1 MIERLIEFLKDK
13 NILILGF
20 GREGETS
27 YKFIREHLKDQ
38 KLTIADMNEV
48 IIEDYPYLSE
58 DKNTT
63 LVLGKGYLEGLE
75 KYDLI
80 IKTPGLSLKDMD
92 ISKFKDKITSQLEL
106 VMEFL
111 NVFTIGITGT
121 KGKSTTSTLMYQI
134 IKDQGKNVLLLGNI
148 GEPIFHRIDEMSKDT
163 ILVLEMS
170 SHALEFVKHSPDI
183 SMLINVFEEHLDHYA
198 SLEKYVEAKFNI
210 AKYQVLGNYFIYNY
224 DNKLMNEFNYL
235 YKENDYAV
243 SIDTIPNTKNRVYIK
258 DENVYLNDEKLFN
271 INLKMNLKGMHNI
284 NNIMFV
290 VTAARIMGLDIGK
303 VLDTISNF
311 KPLEHRMEFVAT
323 VNGVSY
329 YNDSIATIPE
339 STMRGVE
346 AIKNVNTLI
355 VGGKDRGVNLDELIE
370 FLWNSDIENIICLHT
385 TGEYIYNKL
394 ERSDKNLFKVNNME
408 SAVNIAKKV
417 SRPGTN
423 CLLSPAAASYGFF
436 KNFEERGEI
445 FKKCVL
451 ENN

>member
-1 MIERLIEFLKDK
+1 MIEGLVEYLKDK
-13 NILILGF
+13 NIIILGF

-27 YKFIREHLKDQ
+27 YKFIREHLPKQ
-38 KLTIADMNEV
+38 HLTIADMNEV
-48 IIEDYPYLSE
+48 IIEDYPNLSE
-58 DKNTT
+58 DNNTT

-106 VMEFL
+106 VMKFL

-121 KGKSTTSTLMYQI
+121 KGKSTTSSLMYQI
-134 IKDQGKNVLLLGNI
+134 IKDQGKNVMLLGNI

-198 SLEKYVEAKFNI
+198 SLENYVEAKFNI
-210 AKYQVLGNYFIYNY
+210 AKYQVPGNHFIYNY
-224 DNKLMNEFNYL
+224 DNKLMNEFKYIHN
-235 YKENDYAV
+235 EDDYAV
-243 SIDTIPNTKNRVYIK
+243 SINTVPNTKNKVYIK

-284 NNIMFV
+284 NNIMFI

-339 STMRGVE
+339 ATMRGVE

-408 SAVNIAKKV
+408 SAVNIAKKI

>member
-1 MIERLIEFLKDK
+1 MIEKLIEFLKDK

-20 GREGETS
+20 GMEGETS
-27 YKFIREHLKDQ
+27 YQFIREHLSNQ
-38 KLTIADMNEV
+38 KLTIADKNEV
-48 IIEDYPYLSE
+48 IIEDYPYLAE
-58 DKNTT
+58 DENTN
-63 LVLGKGYLEGLE
+63 LVLGKGYLDSLE

-80 IKTPGLSLKDMD
+80 IKTPGLSLKDID

-106 VMEFL
+106 VMEYL

-134 IKDQGKNVLLLGNI
+134 IKDQGKNVMLLGNI
-148 GEPIFHRIDEMSKDT
+148 GEPIFHKIDQMERDT

-183 SMLINVFEEHLDHYA
+183 SILLNTYEEHLDHY
-198 SLEKYVEAKFNI
+198 STLEKYVEAKFNI
-210 AKYQVLGNYFIYNY
+210 AKFQEVGKSFIYNY
-224 DNKLMNEFNYL
+224 DNKLMSEFGYHH
-235 YKENDYAV
+235 KEEDYAV
-243 SIDTIPNTKNRVYIK
+243 SIVTVPNTKNKVYIK
-258 DENVYLNDEKLFN
+258 DEDVYLNDEKLFN

-290 VTAARIMGLDIGK
+290 VTAAKIMGLDIGK
-303 VLDTISNF
+303 TLDTISNF
-311 KPLEHRMEFVAT
+311 KALEHRMEFVAT

-339 STMRGVE
+339 ATINGVK
-346 AIKNVNTLI
+346 AIKNINTLI

-385 TGEYIYNKL
+385 TGEYIYTRL
-394 ERSDKNLFKVNNME
+394 EKSDKNLFKVNNME

-417 SRPGTN
+417 TKPGTN
-423 CLLSPAAASYGFF
+423 CMLSPAAASYGFF
-436 KNFEERGEI
+436 KNFKERGEV
-445 FKKCVL
+445 FKKCVM

>member
-1 MIERLIEFLKDK
+1 MIEGLVEYLKDK

-27 YKFIREHLKDQ
+27 YKFIREHLPEQ
-38 KLTIADMNEV
+38 KITIADMNEV
-48 IIEDYPYLSE
+48 IIEDYTNLSE
-58 DKNTT
+58 DENTT
-63 LVLGKGYLEGLE
+63 LVLGKGYLEGLD

-80 IKTPGLSLKDMD
+80 IKTPGLSLKDID
-92 ISKFKDKITSQLEL
+92 ISGFKDKITSQLEL
-106 VMEFL
+106 VMKFL

-121 KGKSTTSTLMYQI
+121 KGKSTTSSLMYQI
-134 IKDQGKNVLLLGNI
+134 IKDQGKNVMLLGNI

-183 SMLINVFEEHLDHYA
+183 SMLINIFEEHLDHYA
-198 SLEKYVEAKFNI
+198 SLENYVEAKFNI
-210 AKYQVLGNYFIYNY
+210 AKYQVPGNHFIYNY
-224 DNKLMNEFNYL
+224 DNKLMNEFKYIHN
-235 YKENDYAV
+235 EDDYAV
-243 SIDTIPNTKNRVYIK
+243 SINTVPDTKNKVYIK

-284 NNIMFV
+284 NNIMFI
-290 VTAARIMGLDIGK
+290 VTAARLMGLDIGK

-323 VNGVSY
+323 INGVSY

-346 AIKNVNTLI
+346 AIRNVNTLI

-408 SAVNIAKKV
+408 SAVNIAKKI